1 MIRNINSSEFRIFV
15 IAIAASIMLH
25 LFWISAVK
33 IVTGPSKDG
42 CVKFSKVSFLGPASG
57 GGGLLE
63 FKVAPKS
70 ISFLEKRYRQKVIKM
85 PISDVKSPGVSYG
98 RAEEKGAPA
107 HPNDNAMAHLI
118 EDALGTSKPEPTHPA
133 DVE

>member
-33 IVTGPSKDG
+33 IVTSHSNEGG
-42 CVKFSKVSFLGPASG
+42 VKFSKVSFLGPASVS
-57 GGGLLE
+57 GGLLE

-70 ISFLEKRYRQKVIKM
+70 ASFLEKRYRQKIIKM
-85 PISDVKSPGVSYG
+85 PVSFVLSPGASYG

-107 HPNDNAMAHLI
+107 HPDDNAMARLI
-118 EDALGTSKPEPTHPA
+118 EEALGSSKSEPAYPA